1 MPIDKFEG
9 ESHFSQIRK
18 SSPSVSYTIQNLV
31 IPSYSRNECLE
42 DSCWLQLSSPQYRTL
57 SVAIPCSPLSPFVFL
72 SSVLQSVECVETSW
86 ILPADRSMY
95 ERGLG
100 GSGG

>member
-18 SSPSVSYTIQNLV
+18 SSPSVSYIIQNLV

-42 DSCWLQLSSPQYRTL
+42 EELAATKLTSIQNTECSNSVFSSC
-57 SVAIPCSPLSPFVFL
+57 PFVFL